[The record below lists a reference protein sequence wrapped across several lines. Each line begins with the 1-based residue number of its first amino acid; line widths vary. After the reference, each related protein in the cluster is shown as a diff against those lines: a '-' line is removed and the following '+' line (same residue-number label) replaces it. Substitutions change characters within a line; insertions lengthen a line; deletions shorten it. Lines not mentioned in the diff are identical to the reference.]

1 MDKKILL
8 SVTATIAAISVDYPA
23 NAAPTEDPF
32 GLIAQNTTLSI
43 EEAKT
48 EAVGKCAAGKC
59 GNGKRFEEVETNS
72 NQQDKLVY
80 ARDGKCGLTGH
91 STIPPKQ
98 GKCSSGLCGNLE

>member
-8 SVTATIAAISVDYPA
+8 SITAIAAISVDYPA
-23 NAAPTEDPF
+23 NAATTDDPF

-59 GNGKRFEEVETNS
+59 GNGKRFEEVTTDS
-72 NQQDKLVY
+72 HQQDKLVY

-91 STIPPKQ
+91 STMPQKQ